1 MTQQTL
7 NTAMTIR
14 RMDLTEVDR
23 RAVSELAARDSS
35 EGLEAP
41 VLGVE
46 VEGTLLAALSLS
58 SGDAV
63 ADPFSRTDELRAML
77 ELRAAHLRRRQAQSR
92 RGLRL
97 PGRRGRLAIAAN
109 PPGSVATLP
118 R

>member
-23 RAVSELAARDSS
+23 KAVEELAARDSS
-35 EGLEAP
+35 ASLEAP
-41 VLGVE
+41 VLGIE

-58 SGDAV
+58 SGEAV

-77 ELRAAHLRRRQAQSR
+77 ELRAAHLRRRQAADRRGPRLSR
-92 RGLRL
+92 RRS
-97 PGRRGRLAIAAN
+97 RLAIAGG

>member
-23 RAVSELAARDSS
+23 QAVEELAARDSS
-35 EGLEAP
+35 GTLEAP
-41 VLGVE
+41 VLGIE

-58 SGDAV
+58 SGEAV
-63 ADPFSRTDELRAML
+63 ADPFTRTDELRAML
-77 ELRAAHLRRRQAQSR
+77 ELRAAHLRRREAAKR
-92 RGLRL
+92 RGPRL
-97 PGRRGRLAIAAN
+97 SRRGRLAIAGG